1 MLKTGKQNYAV
12 VKSATLS
19 SPYDPRYIV
28 VDAETGKTLDDANG
42 YGYKSAQKAH
52 AAFGYKRKPHAQ
64 RKAEEKA
71 KAAVHKWLQDHLDF
85 KEDVEEA
92 VIQAA
97 KTSPYGSN
105 VKLGTNFLNECLKEA
120 GITDLPFSVKDLHR
134 YWFS

>member
-1 MLKTGKQNYAV
+1 MQKVNYKV
-12 VKSATLS
+12 VKSVALS

-28 VDAETGKTLDDANG
+28 VDSETGKTLDDANG

-64 RKAEEKA
+64 RKAEEKT
-71 KAAVHKWLQDHLDF
+71 KAAVRKWLQDHQDF
-85 KEDVEEA
+85 KEDVGEA

-105 VKLGTNFLNECLKEA
+105 LKLGTNFLNECLKEA
-120 GITDLPFSVKDLHR
+120 GITDLPFSVKDLQR

>member
-1 MLKTGKQNYAV
+1 MQKVNYKV
-12 VKSATLS
+12 VKSVALS

-28 VDAETGKTLDDANG
+28 VDSETGKTLDDANG

-64 RKAEEKA
+64 RKAEEKT
-71 KAAVHKWLQDHLDF
+71 KAAVRKWLQDHQDF

-97 KTSPYGSN
+97 KTSPLS
-105 VKLGTNFLNECLKEA
+105 L
-120 GITDLPFSVKDLHR
+120 IHI
-134 YWFS
+134 